1 VRHPQ
6 NVPQKDTPL
15 RLGKCVSIELPTDGH
30 ASGPLNQLLVSGP
43 GKKTFC
49 RCFYGILTNP
59 KKEFI
64 VENRKSLSELLLEVI
79 AMYYLKGIII
89 AVYLRSFTQSQ
100 S

>member
-1 VRHPQ
+1 VRHPK

-15 RLGKCVSIELPTDGH
+15 RLGKCVSIEHPTDGH
-30 ASGPLNQLLVSGP
+30 APGTLKQLLFSGP
-43 GKKTFC
+43 GKKLFVGVFTDF
-49 RCFYGILTNP
+49 LTNP